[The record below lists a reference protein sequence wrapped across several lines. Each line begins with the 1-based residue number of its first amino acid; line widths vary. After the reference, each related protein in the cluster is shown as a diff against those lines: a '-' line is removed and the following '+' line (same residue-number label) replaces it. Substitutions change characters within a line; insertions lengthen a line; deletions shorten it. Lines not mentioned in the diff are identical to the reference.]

1 MSDVQSINSDL
12 FVTFEVER
20 KKREREEDYKIADVM
35 TKEVSLQCSLF
46 FNDTINVCYVADVYF
61 FLFNFVSLRKFSQ
74 KPKKQ
79 NWKR

>member
-35 TKEVSLQCSLF
+35 TKEVSLQFINFSPTTPF
-46 FNDTINVCYVADVYF
+46 NVCFVTDVYF
-61 FLFNFVSLRKFSQ
+61 SLF
-74 KPKKQ
+74 
-79 NWKR
+79 